1 MKTQVYFKEKVERER
16 MVKTLRIYVY
26 DVRPGMANDPRR
38 VKFSKE
44 LFGYSYKWRKGKDKR
59 TVMKYKS
66 GLIDL
71 DGCERAGDS
80 AILVP
85 DEHVEEFNSLFRKY
99 NDVIRCRVFVVEREE
114 VIY

>member
-1 MKTQVYFKEKVERER
+1 
-16 MVKTLRIYVY
+16 
-26 DVRPGMANDPRR
+26 
-38 VKFSKE
+38 
-44 LFGYSYKWRKGKDKR
+44 
-59 TVMKYKS
+59 MKYKS

-85 DEHVEEFNSLFRKY
+85 DEHVKEFNSLFRKY